1 MVAVA
6 SVDVDVVVVVGVVVV
21 VVAVAVVVVVVV
33 VVVIVVVV
41 VVVVDD
47 DAILCFV
54 PDNDDLKNC
63 LSNIKCTLKI
73 DKMKMLKMIM
83 LMPPAAHTAAFFHQ
97 STAS

>member
-1 MVAVA
+1 M
-6 SVDVDVVVVVGVVVV
+6 VVVRCVHVHVI
-21 VVAVAVVVVVVV
+21 
-33 VVVIVVVV
+33 VVIVVVD

>member
-1 MVAVA
+1 M
-6 SVDVDVVVVVGVVVV
+6 VVVRCVHVHVI
-21 VVAVAVVVVVVV
+21 
-33 VVVIVVVV
+33 VVIVVVV

>member
-1 MVAVA
+1 M
-6 SVDVDVVVVVGVVVV
+6 VVVRCVHVH
-21 VVAVAVVVVVVV
+21 
-33 VVVIVVVV
+33 VIVVIVV

-73 DKMKMLKMIM
+73 DKMKMIMIL
-83 LMPPAAHTAAFFHQ
+83 LMTPAAHTAAFFHQ

>member
-1 MVAVA
+1 M
-6 SVDVDVVVVVGVVVV
+6 VVVRCVHVHVI
-21 VVAVAVVVVVVV
+21 
-33 VVVIVVVV
+33 VVIVVVV
-41 VVVVDD
+41 VIVVDD

-73 DKMKMLKMIM
+73 DKMKMLKMIL
-83 LMPPAAHTAAFFHQ
+83 LMTPAAHTAAFFHQ

>member
-1 MVAVA
+1 M
-6 SVDVDVVVVVGVVVV
+6 VVVRCVHVHVI
-21 VVAVAVVVVVVV
+21 
-33 VVVIVVVV
+33 VVIVVVVV

-63 LSNIKCTLKI
+63 LSMFKI
-73 DKMKMLKMIM
+73 DNMKMLKMIMIM

>member
-1 MVAVA
+1 M
-6 SVDVDVVVVVGVVVV
+6 VVVRCVHVHVI
-21 VVAVAVVVVVVV
+21 
-33 VVVIVVVV
+33 VVIVVVD

-63 LSNIKCTLKI
+63 LSMFKI

-83 LMPPAAHTAAFFHQ
+83 IMLMTPAAHTAAFFHQ

>member
-1 MVAVA
+1 M
-6 SVDVDVVVVVGVVVV
+6 VVVRCVHVHVI
-21 VVAVAVVVVVVV
+21 
-33 VVVIVVVV
+33 VVIVVVV

-73 DKMKMLKMIM
+73 DKIKMLKMIM
-83 LMPPAAHTAAFFHQ
+83 IMLMTPAAHTAAFFHQ